1 MILLA
6 FGVLATSLMHLLA
19 AVPPLKARIKARV
32 GEKAYGPAF
41 GIASLLGILVIVLG
55 WRASGFVPVY
65 DAPEWGRHANYL
77 LTLIGFVFLG
87 IFIFR
92 GTFRQTLRFP
102 MAYAVIFWAVGHL
115 LANGDMASLIL
126 FGGFL
131 VYAIAHIVIGTANG
145 VRPSPEVRAGHDLVS
160 VLIGIALYG
169 IATQL
174 HGALIG
180 VPVFQL
186 PLPG

>member
-6 FGVLATSLMHLLA
+6 AGVALTALMHLVA
-19 AVPPLKARIKARV
+19 AVPPLKARIKQRV

-41 GIASLLGILVIVLG
+41 GIASLAGIAIIVAG

-65 DAPEWGRHANYL
+65 DAPDWGRHANYL
-77 LTLIGFVFLG
+77 LTLIGFVCLG

-92 GTFRQTLRFP
+92 GSLRQKLRFP
-102 MAYAVIFWAVGHL
+102 MALAVIFWAVGHL

-131 VYAIAHIVIGTANG
+131 AYALAHAAIGTANG
-145 VRPSPEVRAGHDLVS
+145 VRPSPEVRGGHDLVS
-160 VLIGIALYG
+160 ILIGIALYG
-169 IATQL
+169 VVVQM
-174 HGALIG
+174 HGALFG

-186 PLPG
+186 PLPQ